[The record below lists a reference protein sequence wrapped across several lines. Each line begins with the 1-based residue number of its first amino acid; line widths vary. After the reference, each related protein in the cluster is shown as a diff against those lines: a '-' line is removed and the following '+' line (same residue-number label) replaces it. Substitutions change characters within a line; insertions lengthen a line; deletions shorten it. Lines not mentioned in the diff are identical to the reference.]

1 MDYIPYKQIIYVNF
15 SVGGEIPYFLKK
27 GRVESTLQE
36 PPWFPARLNL
46 HYRQYEI
53 TEINWIILIFIVYL
67 YHERF

>member
-1 MDYIPYKQIIYVNF
+1 MLIF
-15 SVGGEIPYFLKK
+15 RWGGEIPYFLKK

-36 PPWFPARLNL
+36 PPWFPARLNY

-67 YHERF
+67 